1 MSSARAKRILLAA
14 LGLGAAGD
22 LVLRAWPWGL
32 GLVGLVAVAVMAALA
47 TGWERPFGFG
57 PLARDRDRVLALA
70 ATFVFALG
78 LVLRDAPT
86 LLAYNVI
93 AMLTCAALATWP
105 MFGRSVARFRVFDA
119 VRALRH
125 ALATTLSGAPVLA
138 LSDADWQRPRE
149 TTGRRLRAATVG
161 SLLSVPPVLAVGA
174 LLSEAD
180 PLFADF
186 LGSWT
191 RLGLDEV
198 AGHVAVAALIAW
210 PAAGWLRGVAVPA
223 ESGRRTRYGEPTRLD
238 YFGVAPAL
246 YALVGLLAAFLGLQA
261 RALFGG
267 SDYVLATTGVTY
279 AEYARRGFFE
289 LVAVAAIVLVLLL
302 LGDWIL
308 DRRAPD
314 ADRRFRATG
323 WVLVALLG
331 VLMASALQRMVLY
344 VSFYGLSDTRLYATA
359 GMAWV
364 GVALGWFGI
373 TILRGRRAR
382 FGVGL
387 LVISAG
393 WIAALN
399 VINPEAVVVR
409 VNLARALEGHPFD
422 LPYHAALSA
431 DAVPALLT
439 AAERLPATE
448 CRGLMH
454 LLAPR
459 WYERRM
465 GERDWR
471 SWTRPIDRAE
481 RLAGHPEETLIRHH
495 CASTATLTP

>member
-1 MSSARAKRILLAA
+1 MTSARAKLILLAA
-14 LGLGAAGD
+14 LVLGAAGD

-32 GLVGLVAVAVMAALA
+32 GLVGLVAVGVVAALA
-47 TGWERPFGFG
+47 TGWERPFGFSAL
-57 PLARDRDRVLALA
+57 PQDRDRVIALG
-70 ATFVFALG
+70 ATFVFAFG
-78 LVLRDAPT
+78 LVLRAAPT
-86 LLAYNVI
+86 LLAYNFL

-105 MFGRSVARFRVFDA
+105 MFGRSAARFRVFDA

-125 ALATTLSGAPVLA
+125 GVATTLSGAPILA
-138 LSDADWQRPRE
+138 LSDADWQRPE
-149 TTGRRLRAATVG
+149 GATGRRLRAATVG
-161 SLLSVPPVLAVGA
+161 TLLAVPPVLVVGA

-186 LGSWT
+186 FGSW
-191 RLGLDEV
+191 RQLGLEEV
-198 AGHVAVAALIAW
+198 VGHVAVAALIAW
-210 PAAGWLRGVAVPA
+210 PAAGWLRGVATPA
-223 ESGRRTRYGEPTRLD
+223 ESGRLTRYGEPTRLD

-267 SDYVLATTGVTY
+267 SAYVLATTGVTY
-279 AEYARRGFFE
+279 ADYARRGFFE

-308 DRRAPD
+308 DRRTPD
-314 ADRRFRATG
+314 ADRRFRTTG

-364 GVALGWFGI
+364 GVALGWFGM

-393 WIAALN
+393 WIATLN
-399 VINPEAVVVR
+399 VIDPEAVVVR

-422 LPYHAALSA
+422 TQYHARLSA
-431 DAVPALLT
+431 DAVPAT
-439 AAERLPATE
+439 IAAAEALPAAE
-448 CRGLMH
+448 CQDLMH
-454 LLAPR
+454 WLSTR
-459 WYERRM
+459 WSDELM
-465 GERDWR
+465 LDRDWR
-471 SWTRPIDRAE
+471 SWTLPLDRAE
-481 RLAGHPEETLIRHH
+481 RLAGHPEEVLIRDH
-495 CASTATLTP
+495 CTTASPLTP

>member
-1 MSSARAKRILLAA
+1 MTSARAKLILLSS
-14 LGLGAAGD
+14 LVLGAAGD

-32 GLVGLVAVAVMAALA
+32 GLVGLVAVGVVAALA
-47 TGWERPFGFG
+47 TGWERPFGFSAH
-57 PLARDRDRVLALA
+57 PQDRDRVIALGA
-70 ATFVFALG
+70 AFVFALG

-86 LLAYNVI
+86 LVAYNFI

-119 VRALRH
+119 VRAIRH

-161 SLLSVPPVLAVGA
+161 TLLAVPPVVAVGA
-174 LLSEAD
+174 LLAEAD
-180 PLFADF
+180 PLFGDF
-186 LGSWT
+186 LSSWT

-198 AGHVAVAALIAW
+198 VGHVAVAALIAW
-210 PAAGWLRGVAVPA
+210 PAAGWLRGVAMPV
-223 ESGRRTRYGEPTRLD
+223 ESGRLTRYGEPTRLD

-267 SDYVLATTGVTY
+267 SEYVLATTGVTY

-308 DRRAPD
+308 DRRTPD
-314 ADRRFRATG
+314 ADRRFRTAG
-323 WVLVALLG
+323 WMLVALLG

-344 VSFYGLSDTRLYATA
+344 VSYYGLSDTRLYATA

-364 GVALGWFGI
+364 GVALGWFGL

-393 WIAALN
+393 WIATLN

-422 LPYHAALSA
+422 TQYHARLSA
-431 DAVPALLT
+431 DAVPAT
-439 AAERLPATE
+439 IAAAEALPADE
-448 CRGLMH
+448 CHDVLHWLSVRWSEELMEDH
-454 LLAPR
+454 
-459 WYERRM
+459 
-465 GERDWR
+465 DWR
-471 SWTRPIDRAE
+471 SWTLPIDRAE
-481 RLAGHPEETLIRHH
+481 RLAGHPEEVLVRGH
-495 CASTATLTP
+495 CAARPTLLP

>member
-1 MSSARAKRILLAA
+1 MTSARAKLILLAA
-14 LGLGAAGD
+14 LLLGAAGD

-32 GLVGLVAVAVMAALA
+32 GLVGVVAVAVVAALA
-47 TGWERPFGFG
+47 TGWERPFGFSAH
-57 PLARDRDRVLALA
+57 PQDRDRVIALG

-86 LLAYNVI
+86 LLAYNFL
-93 AMLTCAALATWP
+93 AMLACGALATWP

-119 VRALRH
+119 VRAVRH

-161 SLLSVPPVLAVGA
+161 SLLAVPPVLVVGA

-186 LGSWT
+186 LGSW
-191 RLGLDEV
+191 RQLGLDEV
-198 AGHVAVAALIAW
+198 LGHVAVAALIAW
-210 PAAGWLRGVAVPA
+210 PAAGWLRGIAMPVA
-223 ESGRRTRYGEPTRLD
+223 SGRRTKHGEPTRLD

-267 SDYVLATTGVTY
+267 SAYVLATTGVTY
-279 AEYARRGFFE
+279 ADYARRGFFE
-289 LVAVAAIVLVLLL
+289 LVAVAAIILVLLL

-308 DRRAPD
+308 DRRTPD
-314 ADRRFRATG
+314 ADRRFRTAG
-323 WVLVALLG
+323 WMLVALLG

-344 VSFYGLSDTRLYATA
+344 VSYYGLSDTRLYATA

-364 GVALGWFGI
+364 GVALGWFGL

-393 WIAALN
+393 WIATLN
-399 VINPEAVVVR
+399 VINPEALVVR
-409 VNLARALEGHPFD
+409 VNLARALEGQAFD
-422 LPYHAALSA
+422 VPYHTHLSA
-431 DAVPALLT
+431 DAVPSLLHAADELPFGDCMAIVESLSQDSRVLP
-439 AAERLPATE
+439 AAE
-448 CRGLMH
+448 G
-454 LLAPR
+454 
-459 WYERRM
+459 
-465 GERDWR
+465 DWR
-471 SWTRPIDRAE
+471 SWTLPTARAE
-481 RLAGHPEETLIRHH
+481 KLLDVPLDGLQQSH
-495 CASTATLTP
+495 CR